1 LAVRSSVLP
10 SLTTIRQTIRH
21 SITGIMLVV
30 VAGDSMDMDKRGCL
44 IGRMLPLRNPRC
56 RESNNYVFE

>member
-1 LAVRSSVLP
+1 
-10 SLTTIRQTIRH
+10 
-21 SITGIMLVV
+21 MLVV